1 MRTTVTLDRDVAAA
15 VQQLRREQGL
25 GLSEAVNELIRNG
38 LRVRAQPRRFR
49 QQTHA
54 LGLRTDVMDVAE
66 TLELLEGPVA
76 R

>member
-1 MRTTVTLDRDVAAA
+1 MRTTLTLDDDVAAA
-15 VQQLRREQGL
+15 VQQLRREQAL

-38 LRVRAQPRRFR
+38 LRVRSQPRRFR

-54 LGLRTDVMDVAE
+54 LGLRVDVTNVADA
-66 TLELLEGPVA
+66 LELLEGPLQ